1 MKYFQQISDQI
12 ASAPLNNT
20 EIRMRVNGT
29 SMHPGIRKNDI
40 VIIKRAPIE
49 QINRGDIICFSR
61 NSEFVVHRLVTIENG
76 LFFTKG
82 DRLAQNDI
90 PFTKDRVLGVVIAI
104 ERQNRTISLQ
114 TPFRRIY
121 NKAMVI
127 KNVFLD
133 KGMRLAR
140 FINQSIFKG

>member
-1 MKYFQQISDQI
+1 
-12 ASAPLNNT
+12 
-20 EIRMRVNGT
+20 
-29 SMHPGIRKNDI
+29 MHPGIRKNDI